1 MGSVDPL
8 DGHLLLGV
16 GHIGQGQQ
24 LGLADVLAVLIAA
37 LEAHHL
43 VGDTIDGVLH
53 SGHAAH
59 DGLLDI
65 GLGRQ
70 VGTAPLEEGELD
82 APDLGAGL
90 LLDYLGQQGGQAA
103 QLGVAE
109 AVGGRGLGLGD
120 EGAVGVVDALG
131 DGHHAVALL
140 LVDALHVG
148 QELIHVEVHLGQV
161 HQIGAGAVG
170 GGQGGGAS
178 QPAGVAAHDLDDAD
192 HAGVIHSGILID
204 LHAAGGNILG
214 GGGEAGAVVG
224 SKQVVV
230 DGLGH
235 AHHAALIA
243 DLLHVLAD
251 LVAGVHRVVAAVV
264 EEVADVILLEDLQNP
279 LVVGVIHIR
288 VRHLVPAG
296 AQGRG
301 GGVLQQFQLCRVLL
315 AHIKQPVVQNALDAV
330 LRAQDAGDAGVLQCR
345 GDDAVGTSVDDGSR
359 AAGLAENAGAFQF
372 THGKILLRF
381 GFGMLSFIISFKKRI
396 VNTCILKI
404 L

>member
-1 MGSVDPL
+1 M
-8 DGHLLLGV
+8 
-16 GHIGQGQQ
+16 
-24 LGLADVLAVLIAA
+24 
-37 LEAHHL
+37 
-43 VGDTIDGVLH
+43 
-53 SGHAAH
+53 
-59 DGLLDI
+59 
-65 GLGRQ
+65 
-70 VGTAPLEEGELD
+70 
-82 APDLGAGL
+82 
-90 LLDYLGQQGGQAA
+90 
-103 QLGVAE
+103 
-109 AVGGRGLGLGD
+109 
-120 EGAVGVVDALG
+120 
-131 DGHHAVALL
+131 
-140 LVDALHVG
+140 
-148 QELIHVEVHLGQV
+148 
-161 HQIGAGAVG
+161 
-170 GGQGGGAS
+170 
-178 QPAGVAAHDLDDAD
+178 AAHDLDDAD

-224 SKQVVV
+224 SEQVVV

-251 LVAGVHRVVAAVV
+251 LVAGVHGVVAAVV
-264 EEVADVILLEDLQNP
+264 EEIAHIILAENLENTA
-279 LVVGVIHIR
+279 VVGVILAGISQ
-288 VRHLVPAG
+288 LVAAG
-296 AQGRG
+296 AQRGGRG
-301 GGVLQQFQLCRVLL
+301 VPQQLQLCRVLL

-345 GDDAVGTSVDDGSR
+345 GDDAVGTGVDDGSR